1 MRRNTSR
8 CRVVAALALS
18 AVVAS
23 SGCSWRGANSLPLPG
38 TEGGEPGSFE
48 IHAQLPEVTN
58 LEQNSRVRLGDVV
71 VGNVTKIERQGWHAL
86 VTIHLNG
93 NVQLPENATATVGQ
107 TSLLGSLHIEL
118 APPADAPSVG
128 KLHNGSLIPLQNA
141 SSYPTTERTLAA
153 VSMLLNGGGL
163 GQAQDITKAFSVA
176 FAGREKDL
184 RSFIEQIDQFV
195 GHLDE
200 QKDDIIAAADSL
212 NRLVGQFAEQKPVL
226 DEALRTIPDAL
237 SVLKD
242 QRHNLVEALT
252 QFGQFSALAADA
264 SNQTK
269 DALARNLR
277 NLAPVLQSLANAG
290 PAMTRSLS
298 YLLTFPWPNETL
310 RNWVRGDYANLTAV
324 IDLTLS
330 RLDTSFLTGTRFE
343 GELTELEMKWGRTI
357 GQFPSPATA
366 GNPLVAPYHLDQG
379 P

>member
-1 MRRNTSR
+1 
-8 CRVVAALALS
+8 
-18 AVVAS
+18 
-23 SGCSWRGANSLPLPG
+23 
-38 TEGGEPGSFE
+38 
-48 IHAQLPEVTN
+48 
-58 LEQNSRVRLGDVV
+58 
-71 VGNVTKIERQGWHAL
+71 
-86 VTIHLNG
+86 
-93 NVQLPENATATVGQ
+93 
-107 TSLLGSLHIEL
+107 
-118 APPADAPSVG
+118 
-128 KLHNGSLIPLQNA
+128 
-141 SSYPTTERTLAA
+141 
-153 VSMLLNGGGL
+153 MLLNGGGL

-242 QRHNLVEALT
+242 QRHHLVEALT

-343 GELTELEMKWGRTI
+343 GELTELEMKWGRTV

>member
-1 MRRNTSR
+1 MRGNALRSR
-8 CRVVAALALS
+8 AVAAVVLSVVVA
-18 AVVAS
+18 V

-93 NVQLPENATATVGQ
+93 NVRLPENATATVGQ

-118 APPADAPSVG
+118 APPVDVPPVG

-195 GHLDE
+195 GHLDD

-237 SVLKD
+237 SVLND
-242 QRHNLVEALT
+242 QRDNLVEALT

-277 NLAPVLQSLANAG
+277 NLAPVLQSFANAG